1 MRRPAP
7 FPARPRIAAW
17 LALPFVLLLALA
29 GPTQVQ
35 AQAQAEAPFPVDVYL
50 FHGDGCP
57 HCANAIAFLR
67 ELREDHPTLHVYDYE
82 VYNDAAN
89 QRLFA
94 AFAAAYGRT
103 VQGVPMLFLGDEA
116 WSGFG
121 ESTARDLRLRVDQY
135 EAVPA
140 PDPLARL
147 DEDLRAYALA
157 NSEGVVPPPAATA
170 ARVGP
175 VATPGA
181 HAGSAPGAIDT
192 ELAVP
197 LVGSVDLATM
207 SLVLSTALI
216 GLVDGVNPCS
226 LWVLALL
233 LGVVLGTGS
242 RRRVM
247 LIGGTFLVLA
257 AAVYA
262 AFIAGMFEV
271 LAYLSMLGWIRVVV
285 AVLAGLI
292 AAVHIKDYVAF
303 KQGLSFTTPDAA
315 KPGIYKGIRR
325 VMRAEGSLFMTLGAT
340 GALAVGVTLVELP
353 CTIGLP
359 VVWSALV
366 ADAGVGRG
374 VFGGLLSLYMLLYL
388 FDELVIF
395 GVAVVTLRA
404 ARVGESG
411 ARVLKLLSGSVMLA
425 LAVAMLQ
432 FPEALGSLTGTV
444 VVFGTALGGAGAVL
458 LAHRW
463 LHPQSSPFG
472 GTSGSERA

>member
-7 FPARPRIAAW
+7 SPARSRIAAW

-29 GPTQVQ
+29 GPTRV
-35 AQAQAEAPFPVDVYL
+35 QAQAEAPLPVDVYL

-57 HCANAIAFLR
+57 HCANAIEFLR

-135 EAVPA
+135 EAVAA

-157 NSEGVVPPPAATA
+157 NSGGVVPPPAATTSGSG
-170 ARVGP
+170 RV
-175 VATPGA
+175 ANAGA
-181 HAGSAPGAIDT
+181 LAGSAPTAVDT
-192 ELAVP
+192 ELAIP
-197 LVGSVDLATM
+197 LLGTIDLATT
-207 SLVLSTALI
+207 SLILSTALI

-247 LIGGTFLVLA
+247 LIGGTFLILA

-271 LAYLSMLGWIRVVV
+271 LAYLSLLGWIRVVV
-285 AVLAGLI
+285 AILAGLI

-325 VMRAEGSLFMTLGAT
+325 VMKAEGSLFMTLGAT

-353 CTIGLP
+353 CTVGLP

-374 VFGGLLSLYMLLYL
+374 VFGGLLGLYMLLYL
-388 FDELVIF
+388 LDELVIF

-404 ARVGESG
+404 ARVGEGG

-444 VVFGTALGGAGAVL
+444 VVFGVALGGAGLVL

-463 LHPQSSPFG
+463 IHPQSSPFG
-472 GTSGSERA
+472 GTSGAERA